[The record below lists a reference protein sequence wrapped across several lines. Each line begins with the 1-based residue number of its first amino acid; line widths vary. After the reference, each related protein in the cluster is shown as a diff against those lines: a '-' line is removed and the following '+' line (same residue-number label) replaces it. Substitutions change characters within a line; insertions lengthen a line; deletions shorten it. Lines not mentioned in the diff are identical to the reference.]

1 MSSPRRWVWGGL
13 LCASLSGA
21 CAEPDAPEMHP
32 DDVLPR
38 AGFRFER
45 DTLLSDADMRDVTF
59 ARVDAIQRSLDK
71 TRYNQPSF
79 LATYRS
85 HGVLASQAL
94 ERSAKAHRISPR
106 VLLVFSQ
113 LVGQLVSAR
122 SYPLPPSRVEYAFGC
137 GCTIKETCEQSAGGY
152 GEQVE
157 CLAKRL
163 AASMATLEKG
173 GTTPAGY
180 AVGKVKVTLDGVR
193 VTPSNA
199 ATAAVYDVLQD
210 VSEGKGGAWLF
221 AVLASKEGWL

>member
-1 MSSPRRWVWGGL
+1 MISSARWVGL
-13 LCASLSGA
+13 ALACVCSSA
-21 CAEPDAPEMHP
+21 CAEPDAPQMHP
-32 DDVLPR
+32 DDMLPR
-38 AGFRFER
+38 AGFRFDK

-59 ARVDAIQRSLDK
+59 ARADAIQRSFDK

-85 HGVLASQAL
+85 HGVLASQAV

-113 LVGQLVSAR
+113 LIGQLVSAR

-137 GCTIKETCEQSAGGY
+137 GCTMKETCEQSEGGY

-163 AASMATLEKG
+163 AASMTTLETG
-173 GTTPAGY
+173 GATPSGY
-180 AVGKVKVTLDGVR
+180 AVGKSTVTLDGAR

-210 VSEGKGGAWLF
+210 VSEREGGAWLF